1 MTGFI
6 PILCTWKPRRNLL
19 MAHSPQKLNRCLGM
33 GLAGLALLLPSG
45 CAVKESAYIN
55 YLAYAPEP
63 SKTRIDGTA
72 VLHVSHTLA
81 PDVRA
86 QWEAWR
92 YGQCIANYQ
101 EAIVNLITNDF
112 VQSGLFSQVES
123 ILAKPDYVV
132 EIRSEEYLKP
142 VEKLVVH
149 LEVRDS
155 SGQVISSQ
163 TREGGMHL
171 EAPPGLQLKF
181 VLPQVMSALKS
192 DMLAGMR
199 AYFEKRDQAAALAQA
214 SAFEQAALPELLAS
228 ADKTVVTA
236 RARNRAIIAAKTAQF
251 PAILSGW
258 KTDKLSALA
267 VRIEQTI
274 LDLNHECEV
283 AKDQAQESIA
293 NRGEAKKT
301 ASLEELRGL
310 AISYRER
317 IELLKP
323 LLVAL
328 KEEIANRS
336 R

>member
-1 MTGFI
+1 M
-6 PILCTWKPRRNLL
+6 
-19 MAHSPQKLNRCLGM
+19 
-33 GLAGLALLLPSG
+33 
-45 CAVKESAYIN
+45 
-55 YLAYAPEP
+55 
-63 SKTRIDGTA
+63 
-72 VLHVSHTLA
+72 LHVTHTLA

-101 EAIVNLITNDF
+101 EAIVNVITNDF
-112 VQSGLFSQVES
+112 VQSGLLTQVEPIS
-123 ILAKPDYVV
+123 AKPDYVV
-132 EIRSEEYLKP
+132 EIRGEESLKP

-155 SGQVISSQ
+155 SGQVILSQ
-163 TREGGMHL
+163 TREAGMHL
-171 EAPPGLQLKF
+171 EAPPGLQLKL

-199 AYFEKRDQAAALAQA
+199 ASFEKRDQEAALAQA
-214 SAFEQAALPELLAS
+214 SAFECAALPELLAS
-228 ADKTVVTA
+228 ADKTVATA

-258 KTDKLSALA
+258 KTEQLSALA
-267 VRIEQTI
+267 VRIEQSI

-283 AKDQAQESIA
+283 AKDKAQQAVA
-293 NRGEAKKT
+293 NAAADSED
-301 ASLEELRGL
+301 LDELRGL
-310 AISYRER
+310 AICYRER

-323 LLVAL
+323 ILAAL
-328 KEEIANRS
+328 KDEAANRG